1 MKPHILIVEDNL
13 ATRELYVDM
22 LTAYGYTTQVMRTG
36 QEVIDYFDEPDPRIP
51 DVLILDINLPERNG
65 VYVLKYLRGKLNLG
79 GLKILVVTA
88 NHIAG
93 GMPEM
98 ELADMRL
105 IKPFLPHELTDA
117 ISKILKG
124 EVDSAAETA
133 TESPDNDAP
142 VAAETTEANQAEA
155 QGDETMS
162 AHAAETQESKAIT
175 PAPPHE
181 ITERP
186 AHEIT
191 TPPESSLMKVENKDG
206 DKPEE
211 DNQTSESNA
220 NGTHKITTK

>member
-51 DVLILDINLPERNG
+51 DALILDINLPERNG
-65 VYVLKYLRGKLNLG
+65 VYVLKYLRGKLNLS

-117 ISKILKG
+117 ITKILNG
-124 EVDSAAETA
+124 ETDSETETDPAAET
-133 TESPDNDAP
+133 
-142 VAAETTEANQAEA
+142 ETTAEA
-155 QGDETMS
+155 DQEAKAQPDETMS
-162 AHAAETQESKAIT
+162 SHAAETQESKAIT
-175 PAPPHE
+175 PAPPHD

-191 TPPESSLMKVENKDG
+191 TPPESSLMKVENKD
-206 DKPEE
+206 DKKSA
-211 DNQTSESNA
+211 DDDQTSESNP
-220 NGTHKITTK
+220 NGTHKMPAN